1 MSDRYKTLSKR
12 LSHLV
17 ANALE
22 SDFTFHVTEDDQAVP
37 AHKIIIAAG
46 SPVLHRI
53 VYGHELAQSSGT
65 SATVTEITTENFI
78 ELLRFLYTDTANIS
92 ETNAMEI
99 LFKAN
104 YYEITELENICARV
118 LIHSIS
124 IQNLW
129 PIYQQVC
136 HFKIYDRLLP
146 QSCLRQ
152 WCARTIAFCSK
163 NAFYSEDF
171 LELSLDELRL
181 ILELP
186 SLNIDNVELFKTLLL
201 WARHEC
207 GRKELPETPAN
218 LRQVLEGVEQ
228 LIGFEAMSVEEFR
241 WCRHMCEGFFKVD
254 DVVNLQKGAEAR
266 RAMTLFKGKYYEL
279 DEIRINV
286 QLLSFY
292 A

>member
-1 MSDRYKTLSKR
+1 MSDRYTTLSKR

-17 ANALE
+17 ASEVE
-22 SDFTFHVTEDDQAVP
+22 SDFTFHITEDDDQAVP

-53 VYGHELAQSSGT
+53 VYGHELARSSGT
-65 SATVTEITTENFI
+65 SATVTEISAENFI
-78 ELLRFLYTDTANIS
+78 EVLRFLYTDTANIN

-124 IQNLW
+124 LQNVWL
-129 PIYQQVC
+129 IYQQVS

-152 WCARTIAFCSK
+152 WCARTIAFSK
-163 NAFYSEDF
+163 KAFDSEDF

-186 SLNIDNVELFKTLLL
+186 ALNIDNVELFKALLI

-207 GRKELPETPAN
+207 GRKDLPETPAN
-218 LRQVLEGVEQ
+218 LRHVLEGVEKM
-228 LIGFEAMSVEEFR
+228 IGFEAMSMEEFR
-241 WCRHMCEGFFKVD
+241 RCRHLCEGFFND
-254 DVVNLQKGAEAR
+254 DEVQQGGEAR
-266 RAMTLFKGKYYEL
+266 RAMTIFKGKYREH
-279 DEIRINV
+279 DEFRINV
-286 QLLSFY
+286 VSLFSFC

>member
-1 MSDRYKTLSKR
+1 MSDRYKTLGKR

-17 ANALE
+17 ANEVE
-22 SDFTFHVTEDDQAVP
+22 SDFTFYVTEDDQAVP

-46 SPVLHRI
+46 SPVLNRI
-53 VYGHELAQSSGT
+53 VYGHELAKSSGT
-65 SATVTEITTENFI
+65 SATVTEISTENFI

-104 YYEITELENICARV
+104 YYEITELENVCARV

-124 IQNLW
+124 LQNVW

-136 HFKIYDRLLP
+136 HFTIYDPLLP

-152 WCARTIAFCSK
+152 WCARTIEFCSK
-163 NAFYSEDF
+163 SAFDCEDF

-181 ILELP
+181 ILEFP
-186 SLNIDNVELFKTLLL
+186 ALNIDGVELFQKLLA

-218 LRQVLEGVEQ
+218 LRKVLDGVEQ
-228 LIGFEAMSVEEFR
+228 MIGFEAMPTEEFR
-241 WCRHMCEGFFKVD
+241 RCGHLCEGFFNDD
-254 DVVNLQKGAEAR
+254 DVDKVQQGGEAR
-266 RAMTLFKGKYYEL
+266 RAMTLFKGK
-279 DEIRINV
+279 V
-286 QLLSFY
+286 S
-292 A
+292 

>member
-17 ANALE
+17 ANSLE
-22 SDFTFHVTEDDQAVP
+22 SDFTFHVTEEDNRAVP

-53 VYGHELAQSSGT
+53 VYGNELAQSSGT
-65 SATVTEITTENFI
+65 SATVTEISAENFI
-78 ELLRFLYTDTANIS
+78 ELLRFLYTDTASIS

-99 LFKAN
+99 LFKAT

-124 IQNLW
+124 VQNVW

-136 HFKIYDRLLP
+136 HFKLYNPLLP

-163 NAFYSEDF
+163 KAFDNEDF

-181 ILELP
+181 VLDLP
-186 SLNIDNVELFKTLLL
+186 ALNIDSVELFKTLLI

-207 GRKELPETPAN
+207 VRKELPETPAN
-218 LRQVLEGVEQ
+218 LRQVLEGVEKK
-228 LIGFEAMSVEEFR
+228 IGFEAMAMEEFR
-241 WCRHMCEGFFKVD
+241 RCRQLCEGFFNDDDMVKV
-254 DVVNLQKGAEAR
+254 QGCEAR
-266 RAMTLFKGKYYEL
+266 REMTLFKGKYS
-279 DEIRINV
+279 DWRTC
-286 QLLSFY
+286 
-292 A
+292 